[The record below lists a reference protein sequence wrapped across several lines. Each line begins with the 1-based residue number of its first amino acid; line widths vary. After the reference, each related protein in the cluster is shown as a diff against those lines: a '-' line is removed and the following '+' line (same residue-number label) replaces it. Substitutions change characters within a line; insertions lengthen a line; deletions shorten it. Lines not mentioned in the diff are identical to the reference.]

1 MNAEDGS
8 EEPGIEE
15 NKNPDLDCEF
25 ENANDDAALSEGRYS
40 TYKKVCQRHP
50 EYLVMFCAK
59 FKSSMLISLECHWF
73 TFWTRSPPFLMII
86 CSALY
91 DYKFVLL

>member
-40 TYKKVCQRHP
+40 TYKKVCQSHP

-59 FKSSMLISLECHWF
+59 FKLSMFDFFEMPLVYTLDTKSVIYDHY
-73 TFWTRSPPFLMII
+73 
-86 CSALY
+86 SALI
-91 DYKFVLL
+91 